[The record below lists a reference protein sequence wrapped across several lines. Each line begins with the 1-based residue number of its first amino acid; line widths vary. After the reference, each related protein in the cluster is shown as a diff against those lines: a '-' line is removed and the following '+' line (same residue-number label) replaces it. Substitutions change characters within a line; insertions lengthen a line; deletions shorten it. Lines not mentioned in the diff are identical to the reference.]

1 MEQNKFIKITDDE
14 YFAAEG
20 IHYSTLKE
28 LLISPKH
35 YKYKLENPE
44 PSSASQ
50 VIGRAIHAAALD
62 PEEFARSF
70 YLYEGKLDRRTKE
83 GKEVIAAAGE
93 REIVGLEVSEAAVAI
108 QMAVPELS
116 KCLKENAIFFNLMD
130 LSFKAKIDAYDEGSG
145 IIYDLKT
152 TADIKPQAF
161 IRSIFN
167 YGYYLQAA
175 LYWKAVA
182 MTGNDV
188 KAYRIIAAEKEAP
201 YDVAVYEL
209 DQEYLAYGG
218 RELDRLLD
226 VLKTAQTFDHWGGVS
241 DGKIIPVECPMW
253 CRENDTI
260 YVNF

>member
-1 MEQNKFIKITDDE
+1 MEQNKFIKMRDDE

-28 LLISPKH
+28 LLVSPKH
-35 YKYKLENPE
+35 YKYRLDNPE
-44 PSSASQ
+44 PSSPSQ
-50 VIGRAIHAAALD
+50 AVGRAIHAATLD

-83 GKEVIAAAGE
+83 GKEIVAAAGE
-93 REIVGLEVSEAAVAI
+93 REIVGLEVSDAAVSI
-108 QMAVPELS
+108 QEAVPELAR
-116 KCLKENAIFFNLMD
+116 CLKEQAIFFDMGD
-130 LSFKAKIDAYDEGSG
+130 LLFKAKIDAYDQAEGV
-145 IIYDLKT
+145 IYDLKT
-152 TADIKPQAF
+152 AADIKPQQF
-161 IRSIFN
+161 VRSIYN
-167 YGYYLQAA
+167 YAYYLQAA

-182 MTGNDV
+182 MTGSDV

-241 DGKIIPVECPMW
+241 DGKIIPVECPAW

-260 YVNF
+260 YVNL

>member
-1 MEQNKFIKITDDE
+1 MEQNKFIKMTDAE

-20 IHYSTLKE
+20 LHYSSLKN
-28 LLISPKH
+28 LLLSPKH
-35 YKYKLENPE
+35 YKYKLENPDQSS
-44 PSSASQ
+44 PSQ
-50 VIGRAIHAAALD
+50 IIGRAIHTATLD
-62 PEEFARSF
+62 PEEFARGF
-70 YLYEGKLDRRTKE
+70 YLYEGKIDRRTKE
-83 GKEVIAAAGE
+83 GKEVVAAAGE
-93 REIVGLEVSEAAVAI
+93 REIVGLEVSDAAVAI

-116 KCLKENAIFFNLMD
+116 KCLKENAIFFTLND
-130 LSFKAKIDAYDEGSG
+130 LPFKAKIDAYDKDNG

-152 TADIKPQAF
+152 TADIKPQSF

-167 YGYYLQAA
+167 YSYYLQAA

-209 DQEYLAYGG
+209 DQDYIAYGG

-241 DGKIIPVECPMW
+241 DGKIIPVECPAW